1 MSLGIFDWVKTIA
14 LISIAAGVL
23 PFLYHQIE
31 LAQARLATEKVTKKT
46 KNLAFALNIAKG
58 AVGLA
63 EKLSGGGQAQETSA
77 VLAIR
82 QRLQENNMSG
92 LFTDEQL
99 RQIIQQA
106 YAAMKTSGEL
116 DALKV
121 SDSSNTPS
129 EQILETV
136 TEGTVDSQSEASSE
150 AASTS
155 DSTSEVDSSS
165 AVSQ

>member
-1 MSLGIFDWVKTIA
+1 MSSGIFDWVKTIA
-14 LISIAAGVL
+14 LVLLAAGVL
-23 PFLYHQIE
+23 PFLYYQID

-46 KNLAFALNIAKG
+46 KNLAFALSIAKG

-63 EKLSGGGQAQETSA
+63 EKLSGSGQSQETSA

-82 QRLQENNMSG
+82 QRLQENNMSN

-106 YAAMKTSGEL
+106 YASMKTSGEL

-121 SDSSNTPS
+121 NDSSDDSSVTLSEVVSENPVDSESEAPS
-129 EQILETV
+129 ELAPA
-136 TEGTVDSQSEASSE
+136 SESVSE
-150 AASTS
+150 I
-155 DSTSEVDSSS
+155 DSSS

>member
-1 MSLGIFDWVKTIA
+1 MSSGIFDWVKTIA
-14 LISIAAGVL
+14 LVLLAAGVL

-46 KNLAFALNIAKG
+46 KNLAFALSIAKG

-63 EKLSGGGQAQETSA
+63 EKLSGSGQAQETSA

-121 SDSSNTPS
+121 SDTSDVAS
-129 EQILETV
+129 EPALETV
-136 TEGTVDSQSEASSE
+136 TEIPVNSQSEVSSE
-150 AASTS
+150 VSSTA
-155 DSTSEVDSSS
+155 DSTSEIDSSS
-165 AVSQ
+165 TVSQ

>member
-1 MSLGIFDWVKTIA
+1 MSPSIFDWVKTIA
-14 LISIAAGVL
+14 LILLAAGVL

-46 KNLAFALNIAKG
+46 KNLAFALSIAKG

-63 EKLSGGGQAQETSA
+63 EKLSGSGQAQETSA

-121 SDSSNTPS
+121 SDTSDVTS
-129 EQILETV
+129 EPVLETV
-136 TEGTVDSQSEASSE
+136 TEIPVNSQSEVSSE
-150 AASTS
+150 VSSTA
-155 DSTSEVDSSS
+155 DSTSEIDSSS
-165 AVSQ
+165 TVSQ

>member
-1 MSLGIFDWVKTIA
+1 MNSVIFDWVKTIA
-14 LISIAAGVL
+14 LILLAAGVL

-46 KNLAFALNIAKG
+46 KNLAFALSIAKG

-63 EKLSGGGQAQETSA
+63 EKLSGSGQTQETSA

-121 SDSSNTPS
+121 SDTSDVAS
-129 EQILETV
+129 EPVLETV
-136 TEGTVDSQSEASSE
+136 TEIPVNSQSEVSSE
-150 AASTS
+150 ISSTS
-155 DSTSEVDSSS
+155 DSTSEIDSSS

>member
-1 MSLGIFDWVKTIA
+1 MNTAIFDWVKTLFLLA
-14 LISIAAGVL
+14 LAAGVL

-31 LAQARLATEKVTKKT
+31 LVQAKLATEKVTKKT

-63 EKLSGGGQAQETSA
+63 EKIFGDGQAQETSA
-77 VLAIR
+77 ILALR
-82 QRLQENNMSG
+82 QRLQENNMSS

-106 YAAMKTSGEL
+106 YASMKTSGEL

-121 SDSSNTPS
+121 AEKVAVQEAPKEVIS
-129 EQILETV
+129 ESQAQPELE
-136 TEGTVDSQSEASSE
+136 SISE
-150 AASTS
+150 
-155 DSTSEVDSSS
+155 STSEVVSESE
-165 AVSQ
+165 VSQAQ

>member
-1 MSLGIFDWVKTIA
+1 MSSGIFDWVKTIA
-14 LISIAAGVL
+14 LVLLAAGVL

-63 EKLSGGGQAQETSA
+63 EKLSGTGQAQETSA

-106 YAAMKTSGEL
+106 YATMKTSGEL

-121 SDSSNTPS
+121 NDSSNVITEPIS
-129 EQILETV
+129 ETV
-136 TEGTVDSQSEASSE
+136 TESPVDSESVSSSE
-150 AASTS
+150 VASTS
-155 DSTSEVDSSS
+155 DSNNEIDSSS